1 MNAKADGSD
10 PQRGDVLHVGYAD
23 PEKAAQLAEYMDA
36 GQPGPW
42 LAPSPDADERVTVR
56 LAGYPYLF
64 TVRVVGGRTGPVI
77 RHLEV
82 TADADGEVVDYEALR
97 SIPLRRITLSAWNWR
112 RRYGGTV
119 AEPGDNDVK
128 TARPD
133 DADADRLGE
142 LVNRVE
148 SAILSGLPV
157 RRTVAAEMNLGTAT
171 VDRMIRRAKDAGLMD
186 GIEIPKRPGPRQ
198 RDTTTTITGKGNDR

>member
-1 MNAKADGSD
+1 MKANAKGQT

-23 PEKAAQLAEYMDA
+23 PDKAAQLAEYFDA

-42 LAPSPDADERVTVR
+42 LAPAPDDDERVTVR

-64 TVRVVGGRTGPVI
+64 TVRVAGGRTGPVI

-82 TADADGEVVDYEALR
+82 TADADDQAVDYEALR
-97 SIPLRRITLSAWNWR
+97 SIPLRRIVLSAWNWLR
-112 RRYGGTV
+112 RSGGTV
-119 AEPGDNDVK
+119 GEPGDHDLK
-128 TARPD
+128 TVRPD
-133 DADADRLGE
+133 DPDADRLGD

-157 RRTVAAEMNLGTAT
+157 RKTVAAEMNLGTAT
-171 VDRMIRRAKDAGLMD
+171 VDRMIRRAKDAGLME

-198 RDTTTTITGKGNDR
+198 KDTTTTEKGGDR